1 MEWLKGTY
9 KALHPGASGGNS
21 DPDGWELYTGG
32 DYPTW
37 RQIYEP
43 HEVNGADFK
52 AARHVYK
59 QVPAAGRAASVPPE
73 IPGVPSNDRPHSL
86 ALDGH
91 QDSEV
96 SSHPDGRFAQ
106 NTAATS
112 DHSLGA
118 NTAHFAGPFPGGGL
132 HQAPDV
138 TGAISLD
145 ANLEVSR
152 AKTGVIATLA
162 HATPSQ
168 LFAQRMRAKH
178 LEGQPELLVKKPSI
192 MPTRVLSALE
202 AEWGPPALGLA
213 ALGLYVAYSILA
225 T

>member
-21 DPDGWELYTGG
+21 DPEGWELYTGG

-52 AARHVYK
+52 AAQHVYK

-132 HQAPDV
+132 HQAPEFDHFTEAGGTV
-138 TGAISLD
+138 VRTTAPTGTLGTS
-145 ANLEVSR
+145 
-152 AKTGVIATLA
+152 TATR
-162 HATPSQ
+162 SE
-168 LFAQRMRAKH
+168 LFANRMRARQ